1 MITYVDGRRVGGLIP
16 RRIEVPDT
24 SRYVGANAVLGLEV
38 GRILIYAIVDSVNR
52 LDELAVELQPQGLD
66 LCIGLRDLKTVG
78 DNFFPKVSSG
88 GTEVRRS
95 LHMPRGGTR

>member
-1 MITYVDGRRVGGLIP
+1 MVTYVDGRRVGGLIP

-52 LDELAVELQPQGLD
+52 LDELAVELQPQGVD
-66 LCIGLRDLKTVG
+66 LGVVDGELCARR
-78 DNFFPKVSSG
+78 DNFLAEMP
-88 GTEVRRS
+88 VRRVCTCVNEGMWQAH
-95 LHMPRGGTR
+95 L